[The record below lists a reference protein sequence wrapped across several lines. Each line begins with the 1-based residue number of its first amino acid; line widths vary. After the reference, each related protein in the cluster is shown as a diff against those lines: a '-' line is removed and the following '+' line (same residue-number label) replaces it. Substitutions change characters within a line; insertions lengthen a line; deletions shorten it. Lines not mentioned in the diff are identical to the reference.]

1 MKRFGR
7 PESVISRTNR
17 KETLQIGN
25 GMKKEVVKLLE
36 IVKEVATVELR
47 VEVKGRSTG
56 LYKED
61 CSGPRQPV
69 NPE

>member
-1 MKRFGR
+1 
-7 PESVISRTNR
+7 
-17 KETLQIGN
+17 
-25 GMKKEVVKLLE
+25 MKKEVVKLLE